1 MLVEVTLT
9 TFCFK
14 AFPTMFTCEM
24 GKGGQN
30 HHRMRK
36 REDRK
41 WTGNIPVKQKT
52 KINNSNFTFQ

>member
-14 AFPTMFTCEM
+14 TFPTMFTCEM

-36 REDRK
+36 KGRQEMDWK
-41 WTGNIPVKQKT
+41 YTSEAENKD
-52 KINNSNFTFQ
+52 